1 MTRKSTIM
9 TEQDI
14 RELLENLGSKVSM
27 LAEENRVCKNRDDAG
42 QQLINLLDEYI
53 AEDDWVKIY
62 KSTDDPFIK
71 ELMLDWGS
79 HLFPEDFKNDPNLP
93 RQ

>member
-1 MTRKSTIM
+1 MTGKSIIM

-27 LAEENRVCKNRDDAG
+27 LAEENRICKNRVDAG
-42 QQLINLLDEYI
+42 QQLITLLDEYI
-53 AEDDWVKIY
+53 AQDDWVKIY
-62 KSTDDPFIK
+62 KSADDPFIK

-79 HLFPEDFKNDPNLP
+79 HLFPTDF
-93 RQ
+93 QQ

>member
-1 MTRKSTIM
+1 MTGKSTIM

-14 RELLENLGSKVSM
+14 RELLEDLGSKDS
-27 LAEENRVCKNRDDAG
+27 LIAEENRICKNRDDAG
-42 QQLINLLDEYI
+42 QQLITLLDEYI
-53 AEDDWVKIY
+53 TEDDWVKIY

-79 HLFPEDFKNDPNLP
+79 HLFPEDFQK
-93 RQ
+93 

>member
-1 MTRKSTIM
+1 
-9 TEQDI
+9 
-14 RELLENLGSKVSM
+14 
-27 LAEENRVCKNRDDAG
+27 
-42 QQLINLLDEYI
+42 LDEYI

-79 HLFPEDFKNDPNLP
+79 HLFPEDFQK
-93 RQ
+93 

>member
-1 MTRKSTIM
+1 M

-14 RELLENLGSKVSM
+14 RELLENLGTKVSM
-27 LAEENRVCKNRDDAG
+27 LAEENRICKNRDDAG
-42 QQLINLLDEYI
+42 RDLITLLDKYI

-79 HLFPEDFKNDPNLP
+79 HLFPEDFQK
-93 RQ
+93 

>member
-1 MTRKSTIM
+1 M

-27 LAEENRVCKNRDDAG
+27 LAEENRICKNRDDSG
-42 QQLINLLDEYI
+42 RELITLLDDYI
-53 AEDDWVKIY
+53 DKDDWAEIY
-62 KSTDDPFIK
+62 KLTDNLFIK

-79 HLFPEDFKNDPNLP
+79 HLFPEDFQK
-93 RQ
+93 

>member
-1 MTRKSTIM
+1 MIRKSAIM
-9 TEQDI
+9 TEKDI

-42 QQLINLLDEYI
+42 QQLIALLDEYI
-53 AEDDWVKIY
+53 TADDWVKIY

-79 HLFPEDFKNDPNLP
+79 HLFPEDFQK
-93 RQ
+93 

>member
-1 MTRKSTIM
+1 MIRKSTIM

-42 QQLINLLDEYI
+42 QQLITLLDEYI

-79 HLFPEDFKNDPNLP
+79 HLFPEDFQK
-93 RQ
+93 